1 MSNELN
7 PPIPKGHY
15 PKTFETFQRQ
25 VNHAVQRRLGCG
37 IYDLPDTIDFTDYY
51 AGDDQPL
58 SDDEFWNMVEA
69 ATEDILLE
77 NGFEL
82 NLY

>member
-15 PKTFETFQRQ
+15 PKTLETFERQ

-37 IYDLPDTIDFTDYY
+37 IYDLPDYLTLSDYWSNDC
-51 AGDDQPL
+51 AK

-69 ATEDILLE
+69 ATEDLVLE

-82 NLY
+82 NPY